1 MEKREIAE
9 IKKQLAIDKAVITK
23 ISHCYV
29 NGEKE
34 VLSEY
39 ITSGQSISEDE
50 EYKYLEL
57 FKAMLTGAVD
67 KKLLNLSF
75 PTVEESEGG
84 AQNLLYKVNENK
96 REDDVK
102 RMHRNII
109 DNLAYGVNYTI
120 ITGFFSYDVPAKAS
134 DGAVLEDGETT
145 FEFMLCAVCPVKMSK
160 AGLTFNVSEGKF
172 EEITQIPVVEKPVL
186 GFMFPAFNDRA
197 CDIHNM
203 LYFSKKED
211 EIHEELISTLTGD
224 KPPVSSKEQQT
235 IFEKIVEE
243 VTNDNADF
251 ELVKN
256 IHDRITEKLDNS
268 KFEGPQSLILGKEE
282 IRDIL
287 VEAGVSDDNMTKFNR
302 VYEESGA
309 DEIDGFNA
317 GNLMD
322 VGKFDIESP
331 DIKVKVSPD
340 KTDLVEQKV
349 IDGRKCLVISLEG
362 NNIEVNGLYV
372 NV

>member
-1 MEKREIAE
+1 MEKREVSE
-9 IKKQLAIDKAVITK
+9 IKKQLGIDKAVINK
-23 ISHCYV
+23 ISHYFV

-39 ITSGQSISEDE
+39 MVSGTNITEDE
-50 EYKYLEL
+50 EFKYLEL
-57 FKAMLTGAVD
+57 FKAMLSGSIG

-75 PTVEESEGG
+75 PTKEESEGG
-84 AQNLLYKVNENK
+84 AQNILYKVNYERADNAANM
-96 REDDVK
+96 
-102 RMHRNII
+102 MHKNII
-109 DNLAYGVNYTI
+109 DNLVFGENYAI
-120 ITGFFSYDVPAKAS
+120 ITGFFTYDVPTKAS
-134 DGAVLEDGETT
+134 DGAVLEDSETS
-145 FEFMLCAVCPVKMSK
+145 FEFMLCAICPVKMTK
-160 AGLTFNVSEGKF
+160 TGLTFNTAEGRF
-172 EEITQIPVVEKPVL
+172 EEITQVPIVEKPIL
-186 GFMFPAFNDRA
+186 GYMFPAFNDRA

-203 LYFSKKED
+203 LYFTKKED
-211 EIHEELISTLTGD
+211 DIHEELITALTGD

-243 VTNDNADF
+243 VTSDNADF

-256 IHDRITEKLDNS
+256 IHDRITEKIDNS
-268 KFEGPQSLILGKEE
+268 KFEGPDSLILGKEE

-302 VYEESGA
+302 VYEETGA
-309 DEIDGFNA
+309 DDIEGFNA

-340 KTDLVEQKV
+340 KTNLVEQKMV
-349 IDGRKCLVISLEG
+349 DGKKCLVISLEG

-372 NV
+372 NL